1 MYRIRSPGQEE
12 YGPVTA
18 DVLMKW
24 RDEGRITE
32 ETLVQ
37 AEGTAPWVPVSA
49 VADLGGSPPIPAPP
63 ILPPP
68 PLPPPLPNA
77 WATSPTK
84 ISGLA
89 IASFILGGLGLV
101 TVGIT
106 SVPGL
111 VLGIVGL
118 RKIRKSQGKLHGGG
132 LAIGGICVS
141 GVTFL
146 LLPLVL
152 ALSIPAI
159 NQSRARTRNNQCMDN
174 MKQIALCLHVAA
186 CENGEKLPQANQWC
200 DAIANQISDPGV
212 FACPRAGRQRCG
224 YGYNAKLSGADIT
237 KARGDTVMLFESKD
251 GWNQSGGRG
260 EMLSRHGEVYF
271 VALLDGSARQVAASE
286 LSKLRWDP

>member
-1 MYRIRSPGQEE
+1 MYRVRSPGQGDH
-12 YGPVTA
+12 GPVTA
-18 DVLMKW
+18 EVLMKW
-24 RDEGRITE
+24 RDEGRITA

-37 AEGTAPWVPVSA
+37 AEGTAAWVPVSA
-49 VADLGGSPPIPAPP
+49 VAGFGGSPPVPAPP

-68 PLPPPLPNA
+68 ALPPPLPVARLTPPSNVC
-77 WATSPTK
+77 
-84 ISGLA
+84 GLA

-118 RKIRKSQGKLHGGG
+118 RKIRKSQGKIHGGG

-141 GVTFL
+141 AATFL

-152 ALSIPAI
+152 ALTIPAI
-159 NQSRARTRNNQCMDN
+159 NRSRAQTRNNQCLDN

-186 CENGEKLPQANQWC
+186 SENGEKLPQANRWC
-200 DAIANQISDPGV
+200 DAIAQQIPDPGV

-224 YGYNAKLSGADIT
+224 YGFNARLSGVDIT
-237 KARGDTVMLFESKD
+237 KARGDAVMLFESKD
-251 GWNQSGGRG
+251 GWNLSGSRA
-260 EMLSRHGEVYF
+260 EMLSRHGEVYH